1 MRLTKIV
8 VLFSVLLTCM
18 LIASDSFA
26 SGAWSERP
34 GTINNAMT
42 LADGATI
49 NLDAVCV
56 EKIRGDQNPA
66 YFVARECFDP
76 DSRIVV
82 LITPPASLR
91 YGQTVDITGTLT
103 TLSNGYRAIENPSI
117 YGYLD
122 SNGNLLYHGPLVKG
136 IEEPTPWPWKEL
148 LNPSSNQ
155 RKSTYSNVLSINRI
169 SSLSTAAS
177 TDPPGTIPTPS
188 SDPAPITCSSI
199 AAAKTAYDTYY
210 DATNRP
216 RVMIT
221 LQCYGVSN
229 PATGSF
235 TLLEDG
241 TGDTIPVYAT
251 TSVQTTDRINKITAT
266 ILKNTSGNYWLE
278 VDAGPSW
285 QSQDVMGSL
294 QKCASGTIAWAKTF
308 ADSATLP
315 AALTGKVV
323 SRTFPSL
330 NYFYIQEADRS
341 SGICVYD
348 SSMAYSVSPGALVD
362 ISGVM
367 SSSDGE
373 RVINASSTSWPVQ
386 YTSIKPLFVTSRN
399 LSGGAF
405 NTITNGAQGATGL
418 NNVGLLVRISGKVTQ
433 VGNDFLYLDDGSS
446 CIDGTLASDNSQVRG
461 VRVVGST
468 QYIPNVGDQIAV
480 TGISGLATYP
490 SGYGR
495 TLRLADP
502 ADLTAIYPPLPPD
515 GLFATPSGANTILLY
530 WNEVPGATGYNIY
543 RSTTSGQEDY
553 TSPVNGTT
561 PVTTRVSSTS
571 DLFTFTNSGLQA
583 DTTYYYTVKAVAG
596 SNETQASNEDSAT
609 TSAGAI
615 PWESRDPAS
624 IVSAARTRSPE
635 SVTCPID
642 VIGPDGTVYTS
653 EGSVFLH
660 AVSGPPGPEPDD
672 VSMSTQILGM
682 SMSAQVSS
690 NQPKPEPNNAHSG
703 PYRKV
708 EANPNYR
715 KIVGTAV
722 LPTAAYIHVSPKTY
736 PNEAKRTKKGKLIQC
751 PNSGDIPYMYLG
763 SLGAHSEH
771 VDAGLRYEASD
782 GMWNMFFLIGPS
794 HTFWV
799 FDPNMPTGAD
809 PREYPTPSNNSAWLQ
824 FPCGYSVNLEYW
836 CGKDIDT
843 QNRTVKN
850 GVWLRATGT
859 SGQRAVFAEVSGH
872 PQSGAGVAMKRV
884 SSIGQYLPINYP
896 QSGQTDSDTGYV
908 KSGSYFLNGEWSSI
922 QVYDMTRAWYVDAS
936 HARYKQEFPVND
948 ANIVTFHMQAPY
960 YWENQINIDLR

>member
-1 MRLTKIV
+1 MIACNIATVNLQIIDHLQKYNAPRRNAMRTTKVV
-8 VLFSVLLTCM
+8 VLFSVLFACM
-18 LIASDSFA
+18 LMASDSFA

-308 ADSATLP
+308 PDNTTLP
-315 AALTGKVV
+315 TDGRTYALENKRVTWIDII
-323 SRTFPSL
+323 
-330 NYFYIQEADRS
+330 NNQFYVEDQDGN
-341 SGICVYD
+341 SGI
-348 SSMAYSVSPGALVD
+348 LVNGETANDLPCSAD
-362 ISGVM
+362 ISGQIVT
-367 SSSDGE
+367 SSQGERNISDGSF
-373 RVINASSTSWPVQ
+373 VITPGGLLPNPRGMANRSLGGSS
-386 YTSIKPLFVTSRN
+386 
-399 LSGGAF
+399 F
-405 NTITNGAQGATGL
+405 NTYTLGSPAGNGL
-418 NNVGLLVRISGKVTQ
+418 NNIGMLVRTWGKVTE
-433 VGNDFLYLDDGSS
+433 VDSTDGFFYLDDGSHLA
-446 CIDGTLASDNSQVRG
+446 DGTTDISTSQSNIGIRVLFTDTVYPSVGDYAIITGICSKTTDGSTNVLCIKTRGLSQVITYPPLITPTNFG
-461 VRVVGST
+461 AIGCNAKVVLSWDKINVESYRIYKST
-468 QYIPNVGDQIAV
+468 SETGTYTALTDCTSTEYTDTAV
-480 TGISGLATYP
+480 TNESTYWYKIASISGGVAGPLSSAVSAAPSASIPAVSIDNIIVDSNGLATIQCTGP
-490 SGYGR
+490 S
-495 TLRLADP
+495 
-502 ADLTAIYPPLPPD
+502 
-515 GLFATPSGANTILLY
+515 N
-530 WNEVPGATGYNIY
+530 TGYTLLVDDQYVWTFDQSAIGNITY
-543 RSTTSGQEDY
+543 DTTQLSNGSHKFTIAALQSGNIGLATQTINVQNLIYDFQVPDDMNGYQPVSASFSTNANWTLTCKQGTTTIYTTSG
-553 TSPVNGTT
+553 
-561 PVTTRVSSTS
+561 
-571 DLFTFTNSGLQA
+571 
-583 DTTYYYTVKAVAG
+583 
-596 SNETQASNEDSAT
+596 
-609 TSAGAI
+609 
-615 PWESRDPAS
+615 
-624 IVSAARTRSPE
+624 
-635 SVTCPID
+635 
-642 VIGPDGTVYTS
+642 
-653 EGSVFLH
+653 
-660 AVSGPPGPEPDD
+660 
-672 VSMSTQILGM
+672 
-682 SMSAQVSS
+682 
-690 NQPKPEPNNAHSG
+690 
-703 PYRKV
+703 
-708 EANPNYR
+708 
-715 KIVGTAV
+715 
-722 LPTAAYIHVSPKTY
+722 
-736 PNEAKRTKKGKLIQC
+736 
-751 PNSGDIPYMYLG
+751 
-763 SLGAHSEH
+763 
-771 VDAGLRYEASD
+771 
-782 GMWNMFFLIGPS
+782 
-794 HTFWV
+794 
-799 FDPNMPTGAD
+799 
-809 PREYPTPSNNSAWLQ
+809 
-824 FPCGYSVNLEYW
+824 
-836 CGKDIDT
+836 
-843 QNRTVKN
+843 
-850 GVWLRATGT
+850 TGT
-859 SGQRAVFAEVSGH
+859 SMSVNWNSTFLW
-872 PQSGAGVAMKRV
+872 RV
-884 SSIGQYLPINYP
+884 
-896 QSGQTDSDTGYV
+896 
-908 KSGSYFLNGEWSSI
+908 
-922 QVYDMTRAWYVDAS
+922 
-936 HARYKQEFPVND
+936 
-948 ANIVTFHMQAPY
+948 
-960 YWENQINIDLR
+960 